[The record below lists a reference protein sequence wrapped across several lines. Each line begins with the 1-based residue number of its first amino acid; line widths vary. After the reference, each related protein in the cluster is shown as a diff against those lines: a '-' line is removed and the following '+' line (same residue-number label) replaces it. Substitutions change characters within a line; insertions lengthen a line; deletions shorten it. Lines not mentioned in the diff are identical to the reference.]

1 MKIRLLIFSFVLLSF
16 VTSCVS
22 ITKESPKKRFFSIEA
37 DISKIKKNS
46 SPKFAKLRV
55 NKLKITSNYEG
66 KEFIYRKDLDFESDF
81 YNQFLVSPPTN
92 ITEQTI
98 NWINESKL
106 SEVITN
112 RLGGS
117 DSNLVLEG
125 NINLLYAD
133 FTGGKIFSILEIEFY
148 LSDNTKDQI
157 LFKKVYSKKISS
169 SDKDPV
175 SILKGWNQG
184 LTEILLSLETDL
196 REVVVSP

>member
-1 MKIRLLIFSFVLLSF
+1 MKILIISLCFLLISILNF
-16 VTSCVS
+16 CS
-22 ITKESPKKRFFSIEA
+22 ITKEAPKKRYFSIEA
-37 DISKIKKNS
+37 DASKIKKNS
-46 SPKFAKLRV
+46 SPKFPKLRV

-98 NWINESKL
+98 HWINESKL
-106 SEVITN
+106 SEVLTN

-117 DSNLVLEG
+117 DSTLALEG

-133 FTGGKIFSILEIEFY
+133 FTGGKVHSILEIEFY
-148 LSDNTKDQI
+148 LSDNTKDQV

-169 SDKDPV
+169 ADKDPV

-196 REVVVSP
+196 RSVVL